1 MVGLYRCPRCGSAGS
16 IEFDMCQVCLYEF
29 GNTDDAEVL
38 TRGFIGEVEN
48 FSEEAEIGRGELSDR
63 RALAGV

>member
-1 MVGLYRCPRCGSAGS
+1 
-16 IEFDMCQVCLYEF
+16 MCQVCLYEF